1 VTTPPARFAEV
12 SDLDRVAGHA
22 DVAQVVEQML
32 TDMRSHPTEWENPT
46 LDRFLDALA
55 ASLEA
60 LPQLHTNRGETL
72 PTQPTWKILAELLVT
87 ASGYE

>member
-1 VTTPPARFAEV
+1 MLA
-12 SDLDRVAGHA
+12 DL
-22 DVAQVVEQML
+22 
-32 TDMRSHPTEWENPT
+32 RSHRGEWENPT

-55 ASLEA
+55 AWLEA
-60 LPQLHTNRGETL
+60 LPQLYTNRGETL